1 MPNELACAIAEL
13 IAAASGVGAS
23 FADVCIPAAVFKA
36 APEPLGGHFK
46 LLKIVSLQAL
56 TTLPGEMAQQLG
68 IIRTPKKDEEEPK
81 KILENKLRMVDVGPE
96 PRCAPREEGTTRPH
110 KLGCAAEW
118 GLWAHCRPA
127 RCAVAG
133 AGGTPRAAVYILP
146 AARAVLAGTCVC
158 VYARGNL

>member
-1 MPNELACAIAEL
+1 MVPNELACAIAEL

-81 KILENKLRMVDVGPE
+81 KILENKLRWALLVSCCACRAVPVPARLPASDVPA
-96 PRCAPREEGTTRPH
+96 C
-110 KLGCAAEW
+110 
-118 GLWAHCRPA
+118 CRP
-127 RCAVAG
+127 C
-133 AGGTPRAAVYILP
+133 L
-146 AARAVLAGTCVC
+146 
-158 VYARGNL
+158 